1 MRKEKVS
8 AVVQVIIG
16 VTAAVNICS
25 AALNL
30 STAVIRSVP
39 QAPAAAAGPAITQ
52 ALCPAIAAPQ
62 VIQYLNVL
70 PREDEKEPSRPVG
83 Q

>member
-1 MRKEKVS
+1 MRKEKAS
-8 AVVQVIIG
+8 TVVQVIIG

-30 STAVIRSVP
+30 STAVIRSTP
-39 QAPAAAAGPAITQ
+39 SAPATAPATTQ
-52 ALCPAIAAPQ
+52 ALCPATAAPQ
-62 VIQYLNVL
+62 VIQYLNL
-70 PREDEKEPSRPVG
+70 APPREHEKEPSRPVG